1 MKQKNIV
8 LLMMGG
14 VGSRVGA
21 DIPKQ
26 FIKIKGKPIF
36 SYILKGLDNLEC
48 IDKIVVVCHKDWI
61 DYAKEC
67 SKELL
72 LTKLYDITSGGDTRS
87 DSVVNGLRK
96 AKEFTNDDDVIMMFD
111 TTHPYVDKEGIEEFI
126 EAVKKYGGATLGQ
139 RQFDTCYLIDEN
151 DMLKSVVPRKEVVSG
166 ASPEGFIFKIIY
178 DIYMNASKE
187 ELNKMTSA
195 GAIALAHNVPMKICT
210 LNTLNLKIT
219 YPNDLEILR
228 YILDYNFKGVFHEE

>member
-1 MKQKNIV
+1 MANIV

-14 VGSRVGA
+14 IGSRVGA

-26 FIKIKGKPIF
+26 FIEIKGKPIF
-36 SYILKGLDNLEC
+36 SYILQGLNDLKC
-48 IDKIVVVCHKDWI
+48 IDKIIVVCNKDWI
-61 DYAKEC
+61 DYAKKC
-67 SKELL
+67 ITKLNIS
-72 LTKLYDITSGGDTRS
+72 KLYDITEGGETRS
-87 DSVVNGLRK
+87 DSVVNGLKR
-96 AKEFTNDDDVIMMFD
+96 AKEFANDDDVVMMFD
-111 TTHPYVDKEGIEEFI
+111 TTHPYVDEKGIEEFI

-139 RQFDTCYLIDEN
+139 RQYDTCYRIDEN
-151 DMLKSVVPRKEVVSG
+151 DMLQAVIPRQEIVSG
-166 ASPEGFIFKIIY
+166 ASPEGFKFKIIY

-219 YPNDLEILR
+219 YPTDVEILK
-228 YILDYNFKGVFHEE
+228 YLIDFNFKGAINEK